1 MSARGSAMAKSK
13 AWEVTDDWQSD
24 PGNVKAFAL
33 AVGIAVKVVPNAGH
47 SLPKEYVGILLD
59 RWTKTLIYGFLAG
72 SYGCSNLVQ
81 NSVRMTSRR
90 SARGISRAGR
100 QIRYTLCYTPKLSH

>member
-1 MSARGSAMAKSK
+1 MTLDLAARPTFQPKASNWSPQRLTTRVWELAVTSSATAAGRFPVPKQCEIHVGA
-13 AWEVTDDWQSD
+13 DDWQSD

-59 RWTKTLIYGFLAG
+59 RWTKTLI
-72 SYGCSNLVQ
+72 
-81 NSVRMTSRR
+81 
-90 SARGISRAGR
+90 
-100 QIRYTLCYTPKLSH
+100 

>member
-59 RWTKTLIYGFLAG
+59 RWTKTLI
-72 SYGCSNLVQ
+72 
-81 NSVRMTSRR
+81 
-90 SARGISRAGR
+90 
-100 QIRYTLCYTPKLSH
+100 

>member
-1 MSARGSAMAKSK
+1 MPKQCEIHVGA
-13 AWEVTDDWQSD
+13 DDWQSD

-59 RWTKTLIYGFLAG
+59 RWTKTLI
-72 SYGCSNLVQ
+72 
-81 NSVRMTSRR
+81 
-90 SARGISRAGR
+90 
-100 QIRYTLCYTPKLSH
+100 